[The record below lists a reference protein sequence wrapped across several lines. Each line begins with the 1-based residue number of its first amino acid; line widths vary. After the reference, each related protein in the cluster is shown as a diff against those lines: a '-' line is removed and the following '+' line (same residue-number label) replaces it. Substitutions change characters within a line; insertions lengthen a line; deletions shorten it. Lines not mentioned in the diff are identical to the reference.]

1 MNFSKLDLKVLCDMI
16 SWYIRKNPQV
26 DQDAKNLIKKILVYR
41 AKILLEDESN
51 V

>member
-1 MNFSKLDLKVLCDMI
+1 MNFSKLDLKILCDI
-16 SWYIRKNPQV
+16 ILWYVRKNPQI
-26 DQDAKNLIKKILVYR
+26 DQDVKNLIKKILVYR